1 MKYQK
6 PDYDRQCHSDAV
18 AQYIQKIEAPLGGQ
32 FLQQFQAE
40 GVEEDQESGQE
51 DEARAL
57 PLFRQGL
64 EQEEGEEEEDG
75 GVEEVVE
82 AESVLGQLDLLR
94 QLVGNEIGD
103 EEHDAEQGEQKRIL
117 FATHCHFGR
126 TGFGRTGLG
135 IWDSG
140 LVKENTKNKPLKDCI
155 T

>member
-1 MKYQK
+1 LYEE
-6 PDYDRQCHSDAV
+6 PNYHGENHSNSVTQD
-18 AQYIQKIEAPLGGQ
+18 IEKIECPLGGQ
-32 FLQQFQAE
+32 ELQQFQAE
-40 GVEEDQESGQE
+40 GVEEDQGGGRE
-51 DEARAL
+51 DEARTVV
-57 PLFRQGL
+57 LFRQGL